1 MKINRSTAVK
11 ALGIIFAFYLLIYY
25 WEKAEVLLGKLVS
38 AFSPVVIGFA
48 IAYVLN
54 ILMSFFEGHYF
65 PRWSSKKVVAKTRRP
80 VCLISAIL
88 TLVAIIA
95 LIIALIVPEL
105 VKCVRLLV
113 SEIPPAIEKLLETS
127 FINKIIPEETMSV
140 LLSVNWQ
147 EHIAGLMS
155 VVTTGIGDAAAMLVT
170 AITSVFSLVI
180 TAFLSVIFAIYLLM
194 SKEYLTNQLK
204 KIAKHYI
211 SEKNTYKIKH
221 ILAVSNDCFRR
232 YIVGQCTE
240 AVILG
245 VLCAFGM
252 VVLGIP
258 YAGMIGAL
266 IGLTAL
272 IPIAG
277 AYIGAGAGAIM
288 ILSVSPVKALF
299 FIIYIIVLQQIEGNL
314 IYPKVVGKSI
324 GLPAIYVLL
333 AITVGGGLAGIGG
346 MLLGVPITSVI
357 YSLVK
362 EDIETKEEKSGEK
375 C

>member
-1 MKINRSTAVK
+1 MKISRKTAVK
-11 ALGIIFAFYLLIYY
+11 AAALIFVFYLLIYY
-25 WEKAEVLLGKLVS
+25 WEKAEAFFGKLVG
-38 AFSPVVIGFA
+38 AFSPVILGFA

-54 ILMSFFEGHYF
+54 ILMSFYEKHYF
-65 PRWSSKKVVAKTRRP
+65 PKNSSGKIVSKTRRP
-80 VCLISAIL
+80 VCLLGAIL

-95 LIIALIVPEL
+95 LIVALIVPEL
-105 VKCVRLLV
+105 VKCVSLLV
-113 SEIPPAIEKLLETS
+113 AQIPPAIEKLLGTNFLNE
-127 FINKIIPEETMSV
+127 IIPEETMTA
-140 LLSVNWQ
+140 LLSVNWK
-147 EHIAGLMS
+147 EHIAGLVN
-155 VVTTGIGDAAAMLVT
+155 VVTTGIGDAAVMLFS
-170 AITSVFSLVI
+170 AITSVVTLII
-180 TAFLSVIFAIYLLM
+180 TVFLSIIFSVYLLM
-194 SKEYLTNQLK
+194 SKERLTGQLEK
-204 KIAKHYI
+204 VAQHYI
-211 SEKNTYKIKH
+211 PEKYTKRIKH
-221 ILAVSNDCFRR
+221 VLAVSDECFRR

-252 VVLGIP
+252 VVIGIP

-277 AYIGAGAGAIM
+277 AYIGAGAGALM
-288 ILSVSPVKALF
+288 ILSVSPVKALV

-333 AITVGGGLAGIGG
+333 AITVGGGLLGIGG
-346 MLLGVPITSVI
+346 MLLGVPVTSVI
-357 YSLVK
+357 YNLIK
-362 EDIETKEEKSGEK
+362 EDINSKEEKICEK